1 MSILLDKWNKNEI
14 WDLYQEK
21 ELENKKLKEDIL
33 VKETLS
39 ENILETQISDTYID
53 LKKCHNEI
61 KFLKEQIHKITEEKK
76 KVNIRNSELEKQIKI
91 YEEKPKEE
99 IIKEYIHNNLKDDEG
114 VLTWGL
120 IRDDYN
126 QWKKDKHY
134 KNKPDVQEL
143 KNHLINEQEKNGYD
157 RMVHGSHNN
166 RKFNYKII

>member
-1 MSILLDKWNKNEI
+1 MSGILLKKWSKDEVWVLYEKLNEELEFIKNKYENKLIDEEG
-14 WDLYQEK
+14 DVYK
-21 ELENKKLKEDIL
+21 ELQKCRNENKE
-33 VKETLS
+33 
-39 ENILETQISDTYID
+39 
-53 LKKCHNEI
+53 
-61 KFLKEQIHKITEEKK
+61 LKEQLHKIKEEKNK
-76 KVNIRNSELEKQIKI
+76 INIRNSELEKQIKI

-143 KNHLINEQEKNGYD
+143 KNHLISEQEKNGYD
-157 RMVHGSHNN
+157 RMVHGTHNN